1 MKIDFMGAVRAGVE
15 KALCEQEL
23 KIGMTLK
30 EAVEKQV
37 EKPVRVEVASVE
49 GIRMYLCP
57 CCGKRIT
64 SRFCGQWIAGRLQK
78 FCDECGQKIDWT
90 EQEGQT

>member
-49 GIRMYLCP
+49 GIR
-57 CCGKRIT
+57 IT

>member
-1 MKIDFMGAVRAGVE
+1 MNIDFMEAVRAGVDQAF
-15 KALCEQEL
+15 KKCEL

-30 EAVEKQV
+30 QAVEKQV
-37 EKPVRVEVASVE
+37 GKPVRVEIASEE
-49 GIRMYLCP
+49 GMRVYYCP
-57 CCGKRIT
+57 CCGERII
-64 SRFCGQWIAGRLQK
+64 SRSCGQWLAGRLQK